1 MKFNTLIVA
10 GVMGLSISASA
21 ASAAKLT
28 FYCSAQEDWCQLM
41 ARSFEDATGI
51 NVNMTRKSS
60 GETFAQIRA
69 EASNPK
75 GDVWWGGTGDPHL
88 QAAEEGLTAEYMSPM
103 RDQLH
108 PWAIS
113 QAESAGNKTIG
124 IYSGALGYGYN
135 TEVLAAN
142 NLPEPGCWKDLLKPE
157 YKGHVQ
163 MANPNSSGTAYTTLA
178 SMVQIFGEDEGF
190 EFMKGLHSNINQY
203 TKSGSAP
210 IKAAGRGENTIG
222 IVFMHDAVKQ
232 AVSGFPVKVV
242 APCEGTGYEIGSMS
256 IVDGARN
263 MDEAKAFYDW
273 ALTAE
278 AQNLAL
284 EVNAFQVPSNTGAK
298 TSPSAPDMSSIKLI
312 DYNFKKYGSSNERK
326 RLLKKWDDDVSV
338 LPQYIMHNCT
348 AKQQIHPTL
357 ILWIAI
363 GWIGFFILPW
373 YGVED
378 GFFSFLWLFDG
389 YPFDA
394 DYAPAAILI
403 LQAEKLWLAPML
415 LFLACPLLILKSHK
429 NDLWY
434 SRLLILSGAGGLAYL
449 TAQGFGIG
457 IRGFNYP
464 ILSQIF
470 GELGDRQYGMGYGG
484 LMVAS
489 AFLFLL
495 TQGIAARGA
504 VNGDIF
510 VVSAIGGVIA
520 IVATFVFFP
529 IATMLITAFVAD
541 DKSYSIVIFFSKLF
555 DDRIWGLGC
564 FYGTRCGV
572 AWNSLFLAI
581 LVKSFNRSAN
591 RYAAL
596 CYWFSLNLT
605 IRPVWL
611 CNGLFCRSFRGGP
624 NAVALWLAGHFNR
637 ANSGLHSDR
646 LSRSDWGCRRCFTLD
661 GGSCPNA
668 ARLKM
673 AGFQNCFA
681 AADAAGARQCVFT
694 GLYRKHG

>member
-103 RDQLH
+103 RDQLQ

-135 TEVLAAN
+135 TELLAAN

-178 SMVQIFGEDEGF
+178 SMVQIFGEDDGF

-312 DYNFKKYGSSNERK
+312 DYNFKKYGSSSERK

-338 LPQYIMHNCT
+338 LPQ
-348 AKQQIHPTL
+348 
-357 ILWIAI
+357 
-363 GWIGFFILPW
+363 
-373 YGVED
+373 
-378 GFFSFLWLFDG
+378 
-389 YPFDA
+389 
-394 DYAPAAILI
+394 
-403 LQAEKLWLAPML
+403 
-415 LFLACPLLILKSHK
+415 
-429 NDLWY
+429 
-434 SRLLILSGAGGLAYL
+434 
-449 TAQGFGIG
+449 
-457 IRGFNYP
+457 
-464 ILSQIF
+464 
-470 GELGDRQYGMGYGG
+470 
-484 LMVAS
+484 
-489 AFLFLL
+489 
-495 TQGIAARGA
+495 
-504 VNGDIF
+504 
-510 VVSAIGGVIA
+510 
-520 IVATFVFFP
+520 
-529 IATMLITAFVAD
+529 
-541 DKSYSIVIFFSKLF
+541 
-555 DDRIWGLGC
+555 
-564 FYGTRCGV
+564 
-572 AWNSLFLAI
+572 
-581 LVKSFNRSAN
+581 
-591 RYAAL
+591 
-596 CYWFSLNLT
+596 
-605 IRPVWL
+605 
-611 CNGLFCRSFRGGP
+611 
-624 NAVALWLAGHFNR
+624 
-637 ANSGLHSDR
+637 
-646 LSRSDWGCRRCFTLD
+646 
-661 GGSCPNA
+661 
-668 ARLKM
+668 
-673 AGFQNCFA
+673 
-681 AADAAGARQCVFT
+681 
-694 GLYRKHG
+694 